1 MVIHIKIT
9 SRVGIGNP
17 IKSWYYALG
26 SQSGKRDKIMIKVL
40 SQNLINQ
47 IAAGEVIER
56 PASVVKELVE
66 NAIDAGATEVEVRL
80 QDAGKSLISVSDN
93 GSGMDKDSLK
103 LCVLSHATSK
113 LSDENLFNIHTF
125 GFRGEALPSMV
136 SIARVSIVSSDNES
150 GEAWRLNTEGKGSLG
165 LQPDSRTKGTT
176 VTVRD
181 LFYAT
186 PARLK
191 FLKSDTTENEACQQT
206 LKRIALSF
214 KNVSFA
220 LYDKDKKKFSY
231 GAAEN
236 LKQRITEVFGE
247 EFVENLF
254 EVKIEKGQYSLYGFI
269 GVPTFNKPSSN
280 YQYFFVNNRFVKDK
294 TFSLAL
300 RSAYSGLVHPGRYP
314 VAILFLNMPHDEV
327 DVNAHP
333 AKTEVRFKEASMVRG
348 FLISSLK
355 KLITTFGSS
364 RPSAEI
370 VNDMCNKMNSE
381 VSSLSDSETVPSWNV
396 SKSRDVSQRSLSNYE
411 NKQKLYNSGIFAPQK
426 NGVPSQPNFS
436 ASFSGRT
443 VGRDFDVNSLR
454 RLSNQDCDANFQ
466 GRLSK
471 DFFPDASFSGAST
484 IASTIFSTK
493 GSEIKSEQNEFS
505 EVSDEFPESSSDSVI
520 SESGINFGTALCQ
533 IANTYIVAA
542 NGNNLILIDQ
552 HAVAE
557 RITLEKLKRTTK
569 LDSQDLLLPEVCPL
583 SEAQVELFEKNS
595 ELIAKF
601 GIVYE
606 RLSSDVIVV
615 NALPAILGSCEAK
628 PLINDIADELEN
640 MGDIYSLDEK
650 IHLILSTVS
659 CHGSLRAGRKLSVE
673 EMNSLLRQMESS
685 ENIAQCCHG
694 RPSFVVL
701 TEKNLN
707 KFFERT

>member
-1 MVIHIKIT
+1 
-9 SRVGIGNP
+9 
-17 IKSWYYALG
+17 
-26 SQSGKRDKIMIKVL
+26 MIKVL

-56 PASVVKELVE
+56 PASVIKELVE

-93 GSGMDKDSLK
+93 GSGMGKDSLR

-136 SIARVSIVSSDNES
+136 SIARVSIVSSDNKG
-150 GEAWRLNTEGKGSLG
+150 GEAWRLNTEGKENFKLE
-165 LQPDSRTKGTT
+165 PDSRTKGTT

-214 KNVSFA
+214 RNVSFT
-220 LYDKDKKKFSY
+220 LYDKDKKKFSFE
-231 GAAEN
+231 ATDS
-236 LKQRITEVFGE
+236 LQQRIKDVFGE
-247 EFVENLF
+247 EFAENLF

-269 GVPTFNKPSSN
+269 GVPTFNKPSSS

-294 TFSLAL
+294 IFSLAL

-314 VAILFLNMPHDEV
+314 VAILFLTMPHDEV

-333 AKTEVRFKEASMVRG
+333 AKTEVRFKEATMVRS

-370 VNDMCNKMNSE
+370 VNDMFNKMNSSSSSKE
-381 VSSLSDSETVPSWNV
+381 EQERKGLSELNGIAAIEDSPDIPLPSEACGVSLNDSETTPTWSV
-396 SKSRDVSQRSLSNYE
+396 SRGRNTVQNREEARRYISSYE
-411 NKQKLYNSGIFAPQK
+411 NKQKLYNSGIFASQK
-426 NGVPSQPNFS
+426 S
-436 ASFSGRT
+436 
-443 VGRDFDVNSLR
+443 RDFP
-454 RLSNQDCDANFQ
+454 SNISFAN
-466 GRLSK
+466 
-471 DFFPDASFSGAST
+471 T
-484 IASTIFSTK
+484 STK
-493 GSEIKSEQNEFS
+493 PKSEFVVKQNKFPEI
-505 EVSDEFPESSSDSVI
+505 SDELSGETEGSVI
-520 SESGINFGTALCQ
+520 SESGINFGRALCQ

-542 NGNNLILIDQ
+542 NGDNLILIDQ

-557 RITLEKLKRTTK
+557 RITLEKLKKSTK

-583 SEAQVELFEKNS
+583 SEVQVELFEKNS

-606 RLSSDVIVV
+606 KLSSDVIMV

-628 PLINDIADELEN
+628 PLINDIADELEL

-650 IHLILSTVS
+650 IHLILSTIS

-673 EMNSLLRQMESS
+673 EMNSLLRQMEST

>member
-1 MVIHIKIT
+1 
-9 SRVGIGNP
+9 
-17 IKSWYYALG
+17 
-26 SQSGKRDKIMIKVL
+26 MIKVL

-56 PASVVKELVE
+56 PASVIKELVE

-93 GSGMDKDSLK
+93 GFGMDKDSLE

-150 GEAWRLNTEGKGSLG
+150 GEAWRLNAEGKENLG
-165 LQPDSRTKGTT
+165 LEPDSRTKGTT

-214 KNVSFA
+214 RNVSFSF
-220 LYDKDKKKFSY
+220 YDKDKKKFSY

-236 LKQRITEVFGE
+236 LKQRITDVFGE

-254 EVKIEKGQYSLYGFI
+254 EVKIERGQYSLCGFI

-294 TFSLAL
+294 IFSLAL

-333 AKTEVRFKEASMVRG
+333 AKTEVRFKEVEMVRG

-355 KLITTFGSS
+355 KLITSFGSS
-364 RPSAEI
+364 KPSAEI
-370 VNDMCNKMNSE
+370 VNDMFSKMNPMESNEKKSQDKANPSGSGNTESE
-381 VSSLSDSETVPSWNV
+381 SPNVSAISSSVLNDSETAPSWNV
-396 SKSRDVSQRSLSNYE
+396 SQNRGVSQRGFLNYE
-411 NKQKLYNSGIFAPQK
+411 NKQKLYNSGIFAPQRS
-426 NGVPSQPNFS
+426 N
-436 ASFSGRT
+436 ASSGRNFT
-443 VGRDFDVNSLR
+443 VSSQNRPLRD
-454 RLSNQDCDANFQ
+454 
-466 GRLSK
+466 
-471 DFFPDASFSGAST
+471 FSGAYKT
-484 IASTIFSTK
+484 PGT
-493 GSEIKSEQNEFS
+493 EIRSEQSKLPEISDGFS
-505 EVSDEFPESSSDSVI
+505 GEAAANSVSSEKGGI
-520 SESGINFGTALCQ
+520 SFGTALCQ
-533 IANTYIVAA
+533 IANTYIVAS
-542 NGNNLILIDQ
+542 NGDNLILIDQ

-557 RITLEKLKRTTK
+557 RITLEKLKKTTK
-569 LDSQDLLLPEVCPL
+569 LDSQNLLLPEICPL
-583 SEAQVELFEKNS
+583 SEVQVELFEKNS

-606 RLSSDVIVV
+606 KLSSDVIVV
-615 NALPAILGSCEAK
+615 NALPSILGSCEAK
-628 PLINDIADELEN
+628 PLINDVADELEN

-659 CHGSLRAGRKLSVE
+659 CHGSLRAGRKLSIE
-673 EMNSLLRQMESS
+673 EMNNLLRQMEST